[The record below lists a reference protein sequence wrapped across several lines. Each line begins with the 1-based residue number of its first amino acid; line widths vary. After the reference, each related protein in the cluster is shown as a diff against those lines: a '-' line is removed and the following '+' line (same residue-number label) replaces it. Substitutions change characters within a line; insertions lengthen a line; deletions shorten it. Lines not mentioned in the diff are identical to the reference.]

1 MHHPADAT
9 SSSLEYSTPPRRWAW
24 KPYLVGVATLPAI
37 YLVTYVLLR
46 LCGVYYP
53 FFNQGSWDIDGTT
66 HVYVLDLAFGPATMI
81 EAEIQNRLRWL
92 REPTGG

>member
-1 MHHPADAT
+1 MHRPADT
-9 SSSLEYSTPPRRWAW
+9 SSPSLEYATPHRCKRW
-24 KPYLVGVATLPAI
+24 KLYLLGVATLPAL

-53 FFNQGSWDIDGTT
+53 FFNQGGWDIDGTT
-66 HVYVLDLAFGPATMI
+66 HVHVLDLAFAPATQA
-81 EAEIQNRLRWL
+81 EADIQNRLHWL